1 MRRAM
6 PQRTSG
12 GRAARPRGRA
22 RKGETQERILRAAV
36 ELFARHGYE
45 RASIS
50 AIATRAEVSRPAV
63 FWHFGDKESLFREA
77 FRRMLLPFFGEL
89 QRKLA
94 HIEPEKRVFEIFEV
108 YERVVQENRATIV
121 SIVRWFLESETLRAS
136 LRSTLFALHDEL
148 MRDFRNAFEELSLD
162 AQEADILSA
171 AVLSMLDGNLLL
183 SLLDPDPAKHVKRR
197 AGLRRFT
204 ERALRRR
211 HDG

>member
-1 MRRAM
+1 MASAM
-6 PQRTSG
+6 PKEAPPTPRKPT
-12 GRAARPRGRA
+12 RP

-36 ELFARHGYE
+36 ELFATHGYQ
-45 RASIS
+45 RTSIS
-50 AIATRAEVSRPAV
+50 AIASRAEVSRPAV

-94 HIEPEKRVFEIFEV
+94 HVDPGKRVFEIFDV
-108 YERVVQENRATIV
+108 YERVVQENRETILA
-121 SIVRWFLESETLRAS
+121 IVRWFLESEALRAS
-136 LRSTLFALHDEL
+136 LRTTLFALHDEL
-148 MRDFRNAFEELSLD
+148 MRDFRAAFEELALD

-183 SLLDPDPAKHVKRR
+183 SLLDPDPQKHERRR

-204 ERALRRR
+204 ERALRDR
-211 HDG
+211 

>member
-1 MRRAM
+1 MASAM
-6 PQRTSG
+6 PKEAPPTPRKQP
-12 GRAARPRGRA
+12 RP

-36 ELFARHGYE
+36 ELFATHGYQ
-45 RASIS
+45 RTSIS
-50 AIATRAEVSRPAV
+50 AIASRAEVSRPAV

-94 HIEPEKRVFEIFEV
+94 HVDPGKRVFEIFDV
-108 YERVVQENRATIV
+108 YERVVQENRETILA
-121 SIVRWFLESETLRAS
+121 IVRWFLESEALRAS
-136 LRSTLFALHDEL
+136 LRATLFALHDEL
-148 MRDFRNAFEELSLD
+148 MRDFRAAFEELALD

-183 SLLDPDPAKHVKRR
+183 SLLDPDPQKHERRR

-204 ERALRRR
+204 ERALRAR
-211 HDG
+211 HDR

>member
-1 MRRAM
+1 MASAM
-6 PQRTSG
+6 PKEAPPTPRKPT
-12 GRAARPRGRA
+12 RP

-36 ELFARHGYE
+36 ELFATHGYQ
-45 RASIS
+45 RTSIS
-50 AIATRAEVSRPAV
+50 AIASRAEVSRPAV

-94 HIEPEKRVFEIFEV
+94 HVDPGKRVFEIFDV
-108 YERVVQENRATIV
+108 YERVVQENRETILA
-121 SIVRWFLESETLRAS
+121 IVRWFLESEALRAS
-136 LRSTLFALHDEL
+136 LRTTLFALHDEL
-148 MRDFRNAFEELSLD
+148 MRDFRSAFEELALD

-183 SLLDPDPAKHVKRR
+183 SLLDPDPQKHERRR

-204 ERALRRR
+204 ERALRDR
-211 HDG
+211 

>member
-1 MRRAM
+1 MASAM
-6 PQRTSG
+6 PKQAPPTPRKQT
-12 GRAARPRGRA
+12 RP

-36 ELFARHGYE
+36 ALFATHGYE
-45 RASIS
+45 RTSIS
-50 AIATRAEVSRPAV
+50 AIASRAEVSRPAV

-94 HIEPEKRVFEIFEV
+94 HVDPGKRVFEIFDV
-108 YERVVQENRATIV
+108 YERVVQENRETILA
-121 SIVRWFLESETLRAS
+121 IVRWFLESEALRAS
-136 LRSTLFALHDEL
+136 LRATLFALHDEL
-148 MRDFRNAFEELSLD
+148 MRDFRAAFEELAID

-183 SLLDPDPAKHVKRR
+183 SLLDPDPQKHERRR

-204 ERALRRR
+204 ERALRER
-211 HDG
+211 HDR

>member
-1 MRRAM
+1 M
-6 PQRTSG
+6 PKQAPPTPSKQT
-12 GRAARPRGRA
+12 RP

-36 ELFARHGYE
+36 ELFATHGYE
-45 RASIS
+45 RTSIS
-50 AIATRAEVSRPAV
+50 AIASRAEVSRPAV

-94 HIEPEKRVFEIFEV
+94 HVDPGKRVFEIFDV
-108 YERVVQENRATIV
+108 YERVVQENRKTILA
-121 SIVRWFLESETLRAS
+121 IVRWFLESEALRAS
-136 LRSTLFALHDEL
+136 LRATLFALHDEL
-148 MRDFRNAFEELSLD
+148 MRDFRTAFEELALD

-183 SLLDPDPAKHVKRR
+183 SLLDPDPQKHERRR

-204 ERALRRR
+204 ERALRAR
-211 HDG
+211 HDR

>member
-1 MRRAM
+1 MASAM
-6 PQRTSG
+6 PKEAPPTPRNPT
-12 GRAARPRGRA
+12 RP

-36 ELFARHGYE
+36 ELFATHGYQ
-45 RASIS
+45 RTSIS
-50 AIATRAEVSRPAV
+50 AIASRAEVSRPAV

-94 HIEPEKRVFEIFEV
+94 HVDPGKRVFEIFDV
-108 YERVVQENRATIV
+108 YERVVQENRETILA
-121 SIVRWFLESETLRAS
+121 IVRWFLESEALRAS
-136 LRSTLFALHDEL
+136 LRTTLFALHDEL
-148 MRDFRNAFEELSLD
+148 MRDFRAAFEELALD

-183 SLLDPDPAKHVKRR
+183 SLLDPDPQKHERRR

-204 ERALRRR
+204 ERALRDR
-211 HDG
+211 

>member
-1 MRRAM
+1 MASAM
-6 PQRTSG
+6 PKQ
-12 GRAARPRGRA
+12 AAPTLRKQSRP

-36 ELFARHGYE
+36 ELFATHGYQ
-45 RASIS
+45 RTSIS
-50 AIATRAEVSRPAV
+50 AIASRAEVSRPAV

-94 HIEPEKRVFEIFEV
+94 HIDPGKRVFEIFDV
-108 YERVVQENRATIV
+108 YERVVQENRETILA
-121 SIVRWFLESETLRAS
+121 IVRWFLESEALRAS
-136 LRSTLFALHDEL
+136 LRATLFALHDEL
-148 MRDFRNAFEELSLD
+148 MRDFRAAFEELALD
-162 AQEADILSA
+162 AQEADVLSA

-183 SLLDPDPAKHVKRR
+183 SLLDPDPQKHERRR

-204 ERALRRR
+204 ERALRGR

>member
-1 MRRAM
+1 M
-6 PQRTSG
+6 PKAVPAAKRTT
-12 GRAARPRGRA
+12 RARP

-36 ELFARHGYE
+36 ELFATHGYQ
-45 RASIS
+45 RTSIS
-50 AIATRAEVSRPAV
+50 AIASRAEVSRPAV

-94 HIEPEKRVFEIFEV
+94 HIDPGKRVFEIFDV
-108 YERVVQENRATIV
+108 YERVVQENRETILA
-121 SIVRWFLESETLRAS
+121 IVRWFLESEALRAS
-136 LRSTLFALHDEL
+136 LRATLFALHDEL
-148 MRDFRNAFEELSLD
+148 MRDFRAAFEELAID

-183 SLLDPDPAKHVKRR
+183 SLLDPDPQKHERRR

-204 ERALRRR
+204 ERALRGR
-211 HDG
+211 HDR